1 MTVGKFRGV
10 LKLRDVLKLTGKQLR
25 WIFFK
30 LQVFLTTEDLR
41 GCFMEFYGIFRN
53 FLKIKSGKRSLIYI
67 PHEFFTI
74 RIVSMEEGGG
84 RVRVTFYFI

>member
-1 MTVGKFRGV
+1 MSLCLTVGKFREFLSLEMFLSSQENTCVGFS
-10 LKLRDVLKLTGKQLR
+10 LSCR
-25 WIFFK
+25 F
-30 LQVFLTTEDLR
+30 FLTTEDLR

-53 FLKIKSGKRSLIYI
+53 FFKIKSGKRSLIYI

-84 RVRVTFYFI
+84 EG